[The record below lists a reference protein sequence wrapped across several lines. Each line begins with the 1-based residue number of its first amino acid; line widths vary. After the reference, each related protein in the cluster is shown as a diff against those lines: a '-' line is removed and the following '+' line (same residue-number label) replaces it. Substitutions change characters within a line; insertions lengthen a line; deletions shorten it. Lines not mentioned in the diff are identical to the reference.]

1 MKPEHY
7 KPVRKE
13 KPKRKGKTSKSK
25 SRMLAVAQE
34 WKPITSPQLR
44 EAYSTKIEWARK
56 LIPKLKEEA
65 EAPEGKEELR

>member
-7 KPVRKE
+7 KPIRKE

-25 SRMLAVAQE
+25 SRMLAVAKE

-65 EAPEGKEELR
+65 EAPEEKEKLR